1 MSRVASLREAE
12 AARRRGGS
20 MAVFCLYVR
29 APTQRIGAHRAHHIP
44 SAWQIFNKQGVCLYY
59 REWNRP
65 VAASDVKQDQKL
77 MFGFLFSLKQ
87 LVAKMSPKK
96 CAPRASCACAVLP
109 CASVN
114 VTACAG
120 AVASTL
126 AAQTPSSSTTTSL
139 PLACASF

>member
-1 MSRVASLREAE
+1 MPDRILRLCAP
-12 AARRRGGS
+12 GS
-20 MAVFCLYVR
+20 SH
-29 APTQRIGAHRAHHIP
+29 TP

-96 CAPRASCACAVLP
+96 CAPAPPVPVLCSRAQA
-109 CASVN
+109 
-114 VTACAG
+114 
-120 AVASTL
+120 
-126 AAQTPSSSTTTSL
+126 
-139 PLACASF
+139 

>member
-1 MSRVASLREAE
+1 
-12 AARRRGGS
+12 

-29 APTQRIGAHRAHHIP
+29 ASDTAHRCAPGSSHTP

-96 CAPRASCACAVLP
+96 CAPRATCACAVLP